1 MTIAM
6 PHTDPLRPQSPT
18 AATPAPSP
26 TLLSAVGLGYF
37 PLAFLARLPYA
48 MVVVGVL
55 TLVVAGRESLS
66 LGGLNSAMVGLGTA
80 IFGSFIGAAAD
91 RWGGDPS
98 SSSSAPSTASP

>member
-18 AATPAPSP
+18 AGLPAPTSGPAESEGTAESAGPASSP

-66 LGGLNSAMVGLGTA
+66 LGGLNSAMVGLG
-80 IFGSFIGAAAD
+80 
-91 RWGGDPS
+91 
-98 SSSSAPSTASP
+98 